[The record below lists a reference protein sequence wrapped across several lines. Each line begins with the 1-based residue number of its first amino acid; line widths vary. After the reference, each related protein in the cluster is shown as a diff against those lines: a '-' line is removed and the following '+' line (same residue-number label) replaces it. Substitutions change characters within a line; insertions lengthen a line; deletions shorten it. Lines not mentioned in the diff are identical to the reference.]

1 MRRKFTILIFIG
13 ILLCMS
19 CSPKSHLTAGNENGK
34 SLRKGFNK
42 ISLQDSVI
50 NYGLKYLSTPYR
62 FGGTTPRGFD
72 CSGFTSHVYGQFG
85 YNLGRSSRDQAK
97 QLPGIPKR
105 ELQTGDLVFFEGRS
119 HNGHVGHVGI
129 VTEKKSN
136 GEFNFLHSS
145 VKNGVVVSSSEEPY
159 YASRYLKAGRVVN
172 KPGHLSLANQ
182 NQSYQKDE
190 NVKKNSMNQVQSSSM
205 KKESQ
210 IESKSKYDA
219 IYHTVKKGE
228 DLFDIS
234 KEYDVPISTIQ
245 QLNRLKSK
253 RIKKG
258 QKLIISEAVNTP
270 DVSKME
276 IISLNSEDILK
287 SENKQEDDMNYS
299 DSHPNQAAKVE
310 VKNETKPVTLLQ
322 NHTQTDIS
330 PKSEKYEPQE
340 KSEIKTIE
348 LNLPK
353 ESDEKPVTLVL
364 NDVNID
370 QKPEQIKLFVKK
382 EVKFD
387 KSKTDEKQFVNQN
400 IGTKIHHVSAGET
413 LYSISRMY
421 NLSVDEIKK
430 FNNLEGNTI
439 SVGQNLILNHSES
452 ENFKMDKSHSETIET
467 HITHVVQSGET
478 LYSIARKYNCKVND
492 LRKWNSS
499 LSNNI
504 HQGDK
509 IRIEKD

>member
-1 MRRKFTILIFIG
+1 MRKKFTILIFIG
-13 ILLCMS
+13 VLLCMS
-19 CSPKSHLTAGNENGK
+19 CSPKSHLTANNENGK
-34 SLRKGFNK
+34 SLRKEFNR

-97 QLPGIPKR
+97 QLPGISKR

-129 VTEKKSN
+129 VTERKSN
-136 GEFNFLHSS
+136 GEFNFLHAS

-172 KPGHLSLANQ
+172 KPGYLSLANQ
-182 NQSYQKDE
+182 NQSYQKNE
-190 NVKKNSMNQVQSSSM
+190 NVIKSSMNQGQYSYM
-205 KKESQ
+205 KKESR
-210 IESKSKYDA
+210 IESKNKYDA
-219 IYHTVKKGE
+219 VYHTVKKGE

-245 QLNRLKSK
+245 QLNGLKSK

-258 QKLIISEAVNTP
+258 QRLIISEAVNVP
-270 DVSKME
+270 DVPKME
-276 IISLNSEDILK
+276 IISPNSEDILK
-287 SENKQEDDMNYS
+287 SENKKKDVINYS
-299 DSHPNQAAKVE
+299 DSQPKQVAKVE
-310 VKNETKPVTLLQ
+310 IKHETKPVKQLQ

-340 KSEIKTIE
+340 KSEIKTVE

-353 ESDEKPVTLVL
+353 ELDEKSVTSVQ
-364 NDVNID
+364 NNVKID
-370 QKPEQIKLFVKK
+370 QKPEPIKLFEKK

-400 IGTKIHHVSAGET
+400 IGTKTHHVSAGET

-430 FNNLEGNTI
+430 LNSLEGNTI
-439 SVGQNLILNHSES
+439 SVGQNLIVNNPES
-452 ENFKMDKSHSETIET
+452 KNLKMDKPDSAAIET
-467 HITHVVQSGET
+467 HITHIVQSGET